1 MPTRGIGESWLAA
14 HLETYIAP
22 NHSYLAH
29 DFIRFA
35 AVTVDWHI
43 VSQFGHALV
52 SQEPCDQNVRVGKI
66 HLTHPGIRELGSNL
80 EAPALLIVEKS
91 GKDGWRVEV
100 RVAQKIDRAVHT
112 NERDRLHV
120 PNHPV
125 VFDWFK
131 RHRQLLHLDNR

>member
-1 MPTRGIGESWLAA
+1 MPTRCVGESWLAA
-14 HLETYIAP
+14 HLETHIAP

-29 DFIRFA
+29 DLIRFPA
-35 AVTVDWHI
+35 FTVDWHI
-43 VSQFGHALV
+43 VRQFGHAFV
-52 SQEPCDQNVRVGKI
+52 SQEPRDQNVRVWKI
-66 HLTHPGIRELGSNL
+66 HLTYPRIRELGTNL

-120 PNHPV
+120 PNHTV

-131 RHRQLLHLDNR
+131 WHRQLLQQST